1 MHWFFYVQT
10 CETHG
15 KCVENMVFCR
25 FHCCFLE
32 LWQFMGMQSREN
44 YILWMQKYP
53 FSNEECCETQWKL
66 YQKAENAENGR
77 KPKKHMIFF
86 FKRFDVVPEAH
97 SNAWGLQCTVY
108 RMKTIHGFCCQWF
121 LLQLGTRKFQEGCE
135 TVKPIGKIHFLHPWA
150 QIPKSLY
157 KMSLTNYLSLKSQE
171 S

>member
-86 FKRFDVVPEAH
+86 FNVLMLFLRPIAMHGVYSVQFTEWKPYMGFAVNDFCC
-97 SNAWGLQCTVY
+97 NWGLGSSRKVVKLWNLSEKFISC
-108 RMKTIHGFCCQWF
+108 IH
-121 LLQLGTRKFQEGCE
+121 E
-135 TVKPIGKIHFLHPWA
+135 
-150 QIPKSLY
+150 PKSPNPSI
-157 KMSLTNYLSLKSQE
+157 KWASLII
-171 S
+171 